1 MSKFLLR
8 RLILMLPVLFGI
20 VVITFVIA
28 RSIPGEPCTA
38 MYGEKATPEVCAALT
53 IRLGLD
59 KSIPEQLVIYM
70 GNALRGDFGDSVQR
84 GRPVTDLLVERLP
97 TTIELASVALVFAV
111 LLGVPLGI
119 TAAYYRNSPID
130 LVTMIIANIGVSMP
144 VFWLAL
150 MLKVFFSVTLKDSFL
165 YLPPSGSLPAG
176 YQSTITPFYVAW
188 GLATQDTATPL
199 LTFIGRFNILNGI
212 LTLNFDLI
220 FQAMRYLILPA
231 IAVGTIPLAIIARM
245 TRSSLVDALNQDY
258 IRTARAKGLRERVV
272 VVRHGLR
279 NAMLPVITIIGLN
292 FGYLVS
298 GAVLTETI
306 FGLTGVG
313 RTLFDAITAR
323 DYQVIQ
329 AVTLIV
335 AFSFVFINLLVDLM
349 YGFLDPRI
357 RLS

>member
-8 RLILMLPVLFGI
+8 RLILTLPVLFGI
-20 VVITFVIA
+20 VLITFVIA

-38 MYGEKATPEVCAALT
+38 IYAEKATPALCEALAK
-53 IRLGLD
+53 RWGLD
-59 KSIPEQLVIYM
+59 KSIPEQLMVYI
-70 GNALRGDFGDSVQR
+70 GNALRGDFGESVQR
-84 GRPVTDLLVERLP
+84 SRPVTDMLAERLP
-97 TTIELASVALVFAV
+97 VTIELASIALLFAV
-111 LLGVPLGI
+111 IVGVPLGI
-119 TAAYYRNSPID
+119 TAAYYRNSFGD
-130 LVTMIIANIGVSMP
+130 VATMIIANIGVSMP

-150 MLKVFFSVTLKDSFL
+150 MLKVLFSVTLKDTPF

-176 YQSTITPFYVAW
+176 YMNTIVPFYEAW
-188 GLATQDTATPL
+188 GIATKETATPFL
-199 LTFIGRFNILNGI
+199 VFISRFNMLNGL

-220 FQAMRYLILPA
+220 FTSIRYLILPA
-231 IAVGTIPLAIIARM
+231 VAVGTIPLAIIARM

-258 IRTARAKGLRERVV
+258 IRTARAKGLRERNV

-306 FGLTGVG
+306 FGLTGIG
-313 RTLFDAITAR
+313 KTLFDAITSR

-335 AFSFVFINLLVDLM
+335 AFSFIFINLVVDLL

-357 RLS
+357 RLG

>member
-8 RLILMLPVLFGI
+8 RLVLMLPVLFGI
-20 VVITFVIA
+20 VLVTFVIA

-38 MYGEKATPEVCAALT
+38 MYGEKATPAICEALT
-53 IRLGLD
+53 KRLGLD
-59 KSIPEQLVIYM
+59 KTIPEQFVIYIS
-70 GNALRGDFGDSVQR
+70 NALRGDLGDSSQR
-84 GRPVTDLLVERLP
+84 GMPVTDLLAQRLP
-97 TTIELASVALVFAV
+97 TTIELAGIALIFAIIF
-111 LLGVPLGI
+111 GVPLGI
-119 TAAYYRNSPID
+119 IAAYNRNSPID
-130 LVTMIIANIGVSMP
+130 VVTMIVANIGVSMP

-150 MLKVFFSVTLKDSFL
+150 MLKVLFSVTLKDSFL

-176 YQSTITPFYVAW
+176 YQSTIVPFYVAW
-188 GLATQDTATPL
+188 GMATTETASPFL
-199 LTFIGRFNILNGI
+199 VFLSRFNILNGL
-212 LTLNFDLI
+212 LTLNFDLV
-220 FQAMRYLILPA
+220 FQASRYLILPA

-258 IRTARAKGLRERVV
+258 IRTARAKGLKERVIV
-272 VVRHGLR
+272 TRHGLR

-329 AVTLIV
+329 AVTLVV
-335 AFSFVFINLLVDLM
+335 AFSFVFINLIVDLL